1 MLTSNTMEWSDLVQ
15 REGFCELL
23 ESMMKSDDGMVGQ
36 YYLSLKEIA
45 EKHGVDEKVFVL
57 FFIALC
63 ELMGGFQVYF
73 PKKSKLENTIK
84 KHLIYSEFDGKN
96 YADLARKYRISED
109 VARKYVREVGDTM
122 KTLRNDVAPLISKN
136 R

>member
-1 MLTSNTMEWSDLVQ
+1 MLTRNTMEWSDLVQ

-23 ESMMKSDDGMVGQ
+23 EGMMKNDDRMVGQ

-45 EKHGVDEKVFVL
+45 EKHGIDEQAFVL
-57 FFIALC
+57 FFVALC

-84 KHLIYSEFDGKN
+84 KHLIFSEFDGQN

-109 VARKYVREVGDTM
+109 VARKYIREVGSTM
-122 KTLRNDVAPLISKN
+122 KALRNDVAPLISKDK
-136 R
+136 